1 MRGRGGGEAE
11 ADSMLEETVGLKSF
25 STMVQT
31 FAQNQFPHVVC
42 PQTLPRKRSEIAL
55 APEHLL
61 SRSPREI
68 LLPPETGV
76 GLQGRSKLVQEKEG
90 SLREEM
96 ASLCSQNRVPIPGNC
111 GHSSSTLFPQLPS
124 PDPSTNPHTSSLA
137 PVPGPA
143 ACQEPECTLGASA
156 GSRHHR
162 EGVCGS
168 HSGTILGDNRADLG
182 AEN

>member
-1 MRGRGGGEAE
+1 MGVRQRQTACWRRQWVSNLFLQWCRPLLRTSFHTCLP
-11 ADSMLEETVGLKSF
+11 ADTAQEEVRDSF
-25 STMVQT
+25 GT
-31 FAQNQFPHVVC
+31 
-42 PQTLPRKRSEIAL
+42 
-55 APEHLL
+55 
-61 SRSPREI
+61 REI